1 MQTDINRE
9 IYIYVK
15 LVKENWSTRFGGT
28 KGREFMRGAMMM
40 SPWSGK
46 ERWVLFLWLLLKSK
60 TRRGGFR

>member
-1 MQTDINRE
+1 
-9 IYIYVK
+9 
-15 LVKENWSTRFGGT
+15 
-28 KGREFMRGAMMM
+28 MM